1 MTPDERR
8 AGVGLA
14 SVYALRMLGMFLI
27 LPVFS
32 LAAKQL
38 SGGDNYTL
46 IGIAFG
52 AYGLTQAVLQIPFG
66 MASDRYGRKPI
77 IVFGLLLFAVG

>member
-1 MTPDERR
+1 MTPAERR

-14 SVYALRMLGMFLI
+14 SVFALRMLGMFLI

-32 LAAKQL
+32 VAARQL
-38 SGGDNYTL
+38 PGGDNYTL

-52 AYGLTQAVLQIPFG
+52 AYGLTQALFQIPFG
-66 MASDRYGRKPI
+66 VASDR
-77 IVFGLLLFAVG
+77 